1 MFEAADRKLKKKV
14 SKTTVKAID
23 VAAYILRKQGTMPA
37 MKLQKLVY
45 YSQAWSLVWDDRPIF
60 RDRIYA
66 WANGPVIRNLYNA
79 HRGKY
84 LVSRIPD
91 GNSRVLDEDQCETVD
106 AVIKFY
112 GDKSSHWLSDLTHME
127 APWREAREEAG
138 LIDGQRG
145 QAYITQASMDE
156 YYSAL

>member
-1 MFEAADRKLKKKV
+1 M

-66 WANGPVIRNLYNA
+66 WANGPVIRNLYMPI
-79 HRGKY
+79 
-84 LVSRIPD
+84 VES
-91 GNSRVLDEDQCETVD
+91 T
-106 AVIKFY
+106 
-112 GDKSSHWLSDLTHME
+112 
-127 APWREAREEAG
+127 
-138 LIDGQRG
+138 
-145 QAYITQASMDE
+145 
-156 YYSAL
+156 